1 MKKLFVNFD
10 EKSLKLINNKCVI
23 IRNYENVLHISVDEI
38 TLTKYIIKGDD
49 LIVKKMDQFEI
60 EIIGKIKEIKVI

>member
-23 IRNYENVLHISVDEI
+23 IRNYENVLHISADEI
-38 TLTKYIIKGDD
+38 TLSKYIIKGDD

>member
-1 MKKLFVNFD
+1 MKKLFVNVD

-60 EIIGKIKEIKVI
+60 EIIGKINEIKVI

>member
-1 MKKLFVNFD
+1 MKKLFVNVD

>member
-1 MKKLFVNFD
+1 MKKLFVNVD

-60 EIIGKIKEIKVI
+60 EIVGKIKEIKVI